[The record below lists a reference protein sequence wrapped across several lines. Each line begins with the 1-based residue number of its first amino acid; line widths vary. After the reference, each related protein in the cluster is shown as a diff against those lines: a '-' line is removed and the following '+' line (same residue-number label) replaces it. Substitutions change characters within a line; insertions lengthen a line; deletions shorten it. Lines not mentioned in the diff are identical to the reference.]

1 MSIKLDSLEDFK
13 TLPVLDDVQG
23 FDSGKVQEIE
33 HWLIDNVLPPA
44 EMKLP
49 DSWRIESNPK
59 TGFYMMGYDL
69 NTNSKANTYRG
80 VSAFFVMRDGKKM
93 LRLGVEY
100 RGKD

>member
-1 MSIKLDSLEDFK
+1 VSIKLDSLEDFK

-49 DSWRIESNPK
+49 E
-59 TGFYMMGYDL
+59 
-69 NTNSKANTYRG
+69 
-80 VSAFFVMRDGKKM
+80 
-93 LRLGVEY
+93 
-100 RGKD
+100 